1 MHGREQGLLRLRRRI
16 RCLLRSPDGSCYR
29 ARMPPS
35 RLRRAGHVR
44 VGDAPWQNGD
54 EAPVVSTGLAVIGD
68 GKYTCQLRGAVALR
82 SKPGSLPD
90 GTTSQARAFN
100 AGE

>member
-1 MHGREQGLLRLRRRI
+1 
-16 RCLLRSPDGSCYR
+16 
-29 ARMPPS
+29 
-35 RLRRAGHVR
+35 
-44 VGDAPWQNGD
+44 
-54 EAPVVSTGLAVIGD
+54 VVSTGLAVIGD